1 MKKKHVSAEGVSVEE
16 GVTGA
21 VESLP
26 SDQPQPLLKSSI
38 AVPATADDRFEDA
51 TMDHEASVEEHAG
64 GSVQTVSCHEVAGV
78 DSTPAEDT
86 TDQLSASHLDFGEES
101 SYPKGAPQTAASSN
115 VSQEQCGEKEAHPR
129 TATVGGVPGE
139 LRGEEGV
146 CSSSA
151 EPERTGTKPEIDR
164 KLRLDLPQD
173 TSLESGSAVPGEFI
187 IRTRATSM
195 SGLRCICILFKNIDI
210 ALAYVISWQSIVSL
224 SQLARI

>member
-1 MKKKHVSAEGVSVEE
+1 MEKKQHVPAEGVSVEE
-16 GVTGA
+16 DMTGA

-26 SDQPQPLLKSSI
+26 PNQPQPLLKSSI

-101 SYPKGAPQTAASSN
+101 SYPKGAPQTAASGN
-115 VSQEQCGEKEAHPR
+115 VSQEQGGEKEAHPH
-129 TATVGGVPGE
+129 TATGGVPGE
-139 LRGEEGV
+139 LCGEEGA

-151 EPERTGTKPEIDR
+151 KPERTGTKPEMDR
-164 KLRLDLPQD
+164 KLHLDLPQD
-173 TSLESGSAVPGEFI
+173 TSLESGSAVPSEF
-187 IRTRATSM
+187 M
-195 SGLRCICILFKNIDI
+195 YFVHEPLQCL
-210 ALAYVISWQSIVSL
+210 ALGAYAYCLKISI
-224 SQLARI
+224 